1 MQLALLVKYEQIFA
15 DVPET
20 IQKYVRCI
28 GRKLTLQL
36 CTHFMYRELQEDQQ
50 DIAGFWSN
58 YFCHENYQFAKTVID
73 KLMELSKSHRLSV
86 IHMQNLYMLIEAS
99 LDSNIPEELSSAP
112 SGVVLE
118 QAFFKALLVANNH
131 ILAHQDEGLAETEK
145 FLSANP
151 SLRKVPILILANQLA
166 YGDYEFALNG
176 EVALTQLYKC
186 VCFFQFAE
194 QQYPKHLE
202 QYLCE
207 KGYKDW
213 KEYVNVLSG
222 IAFRTIKKDKGA
234 IFINIPPERKKEALD
249 CCKQLCSRV
258 IYDSNSDLDF
268 IALRNR
274 PLYQWTENEFIVLS
288 NLFLSEKLYQSIYF
302 DFNAIND
309 RFSPTDKV
317 GEFKSKIGLEFS
329 ERTLLCGVLDRLF
342 RDGVIKKTGSDIET
356 IVGDGGCDYYARSG
370 NKVYLF
376 ESKDMLMRKDIK
388 TSYDAS
394 LIMPFLYKR
403 LVQEGG
409 KKKAVEQLLQNVQYV
424 RDNRLEPNRTDGSK
438 MTVYPIIV
446 THHRVFD
453 TPAMNYIINFW
464 FQQKLQDMGIVN
476 KDRIKPVVMINIDTL
491 IIMKDLCRQKSIIWK
506 DMLDKFISA
515 ILRNQGDALRNSYLS
530 FSDKMHDNI
539 FATHQF
545 PRGAT
550 DFAKILF
557 ENEK

>member
-15 DVPET
+15 DVPEA
-20 IQKYVRCI
+20 IQEYVRRI

-36 CTHFMYRELQEDQQ
+36 CTHFMYRKLQEDQQ
-50 DIAGFWSN
+50 DIVGFWSK
-58 YFCHENYQFAKTVID
+58 YFCHENFQFAKTVID
-73 KLMELSKSHRLSV
+73 KLIELSQSHRLSV
-86 IHMQNLYMLIEAS
+86 VHTQNLYMLIEAA
-99 LDSNIPEELSSAP
+99 LDNSVPEELMPAP
-112 SGVVLE
+112 TNAALE
-118 QAFFKALLVANNH
+118 QAFFKALLVANNY

-145 FLSANP
+145 YLTANP
-151 SLRKVPILILANQLA
+151 SLRRVPILILANQLA
-166 YGDYEFALNG
+166 YGDYEFALND

-202 QYLCE
+202 QYLSE

-222 IAFRTIKKDKGA
+222 IAFKAIKKGKGA
-234 IFINIPPERKKEALD
+234 TFIHIPPEGKEEALN
-249 CCKQLCSRV
+249 CCKQLCSKA
-258 IYDSNSDLDF
+258 IYDSTNDLDF
-268 IALRNR
+268 IPLRNR
-274 PLYQWTENEFIVLS
+274 PLYQWEENEFIVLS

-309 RFSPTDKV
+309 RFSHSDKV
-317 GEFKSKIGLEFS
+317 NEFKSKIGLEFS
-329 ERTLLCGVLDRLF
+329 ERTLLYEVLDRLF
-342 RDGVIKKTGSDIET
+342 RDGVIKKTGSEIET
-356 IVGDGGCDYYARSG
+356 IVGDGGCDYYVRSG

-376 ESKDMLMRKDIK
+376 ESKDMLMRKDVK

-394 LIMPFLYKR
+394 LFMPFLYKR
-403 LVQEGG
+403 FVREDS

-453 TPAMNYIINFW
+453 TPAVNYVVNHW
-464 FQQKLQDMGIVN
+464 FQQKLQGMAIAN
-476 KDRIKPVVMINIDTL
+476 PDRIKPVVIINIDTL
-491 IIMKDLCRQKSIIWK
+491 IIMKDLCRQKSIVWK
-506 DMLDKFISA
+506 DLLDKYISA
-515 ILRNQGDALRNSYLS
+515 ILRNQDDALRNSYLS
-530 FSDKMHDNI
+530 FADKMHDSI
-539 FATHQF
+539 FASHQF
-545 PRGAT
+545 PKGTA

-557 ENEK
+557 E